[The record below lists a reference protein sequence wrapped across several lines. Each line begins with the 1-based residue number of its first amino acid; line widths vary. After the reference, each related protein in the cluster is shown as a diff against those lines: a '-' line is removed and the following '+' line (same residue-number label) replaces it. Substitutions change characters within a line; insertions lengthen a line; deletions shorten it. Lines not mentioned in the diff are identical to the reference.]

1 MRAFEAPGAAWRVGR
16 PALFSSG
23 VARRVGRP
31 ALFSSGV
38 ARRAVD
44 GRPAIAEP
52 APVRLRCGAV
62 PSQKRIQQR
71 RNRTM
76 KELRLQQ
83 MQRRRRQRIFF
94 GGVGTALVIIV
105 VVVLVSVLAT
115 SSPAK
120 KASKATSTTSRRAS
134 SSTTSTTA
142 STLPTPV
149 SVPLAIAPKKVG
161 CPALGGAETY
171 RYTRFSSPPPMC
183 INPAKTYI
191 AKMVTDAGT
200 ITIRL
205 LAKENPVT
213 VNNFV
218 FLASYHFYDG
228 TAFHRVCTGFVDQG
242 GDPTG
247 TGTGGPGY
255 SFDGGAPKSAS
266 VYTAGA
272 LAMANSSGPSS
283 DGSQFFIVVGNGGKS
298 LTPNYS
304 YFGQVIG
311 GMSVVN
317 KINADGSSASA
328 NPNCPPKVVHKI
340 LSVTVTAS

>member
-1 MRAFEAPGAAWRVGR
+1 
-16 PALFSSG
+16 
-23 VARRVGRP
+23 
-31 ALFSSGV
+31 
-38 ARRAVD
+38 
-44 GRPAIAEP
+44 
-52 APVRLRCGAV
+52 
-62 PSQKRIQQR
+62 
-71 RNRTM
+71 M

-120 KASKATSTTSRRAS
+120 KAATTTSKHTSAS
-134 SSTTSTTA
+134 TTTSTTA
-142 STLPTPV
+142 PTPV
-149 SVPLAIAPKKVG
+149 SVPLAVAPKKVG
-161 CPALGGAETY
+161 CPALGGAEKY
-171 RYTRFSSPPPMC
+171 RYTRFSSPPPTC

-200 ITIRL
+200 ITVRL

-247 TGTGGPGY
+247 TGAGGPGY
-255 SFDGGAPKSAS
+255 SFNGGAPKSAS

-304 YFGQVIG
+304 YFGQVTG
-311 GMSVVN
+311 GMAVVN
-317 KINADGSSASA
+317 KINRDGSSASV